1 MSLAGELVREFEHEI
16 QSLEILPLDG
26 GRFEVRV
33 NDALV
38 FSKKEL
44 GRHAEPGEVA
54 GLVRKMIEK

>member
-1 MSLAGELVREFEHEI
+1 MREFEHEI
-16 QSLEILPLDG
+16 QSLEILPSDG

-38 FSKKEL
+38 FSKKQM
-44 GRHAEPGEVA
+44 GRHAEPGVVA